1 MRAGGGADAGD
12 RAPAAARG
20 WELAGARLTGVPGL
34 EDERILAREGLRT
47 TRNPPVQLEQSS
59 QAWTGLAMARGG
71 RRGGTFAGTG
81 VGRFWGSG
89 PSAKRKGPVYGFSPR
104 VRGGRSS
111 SGVASAASSSGGA
124 RTASGKRSKQ
134 RCVGL
139 LDCPNRLRMCLWGRY
154 GGQGGREPTGGEEI
168 LGDRLTGGGGSR
180 QNSGAAG

>member
-71 RRGGTFAGTG
+71 WRGGAFAGTG

-104 VRGGRSS
+104 ARGGRSG
-111 SGVASAASSSGGA
+111 SGEGSAAGLA
-124 RTASGKRSKQ
+124 AAQ
-134 RCVGL
+134 R
-139 LDCPNRLRMCLWGRY
+139 R
-154 GGQGGREPTGGEEI
+154 
-168 LGDRLTGGGGSR
+168 RLTGARGE
-180 QNSGAAG
+180 GAAELAPALDLLNKARGRAANENRGSVEPESHRLRGIGVAEGLPAARSW

>member
-20 WELAGARLTGVPGL
+20 WELTGARLTGVPEL

-71 RRGGTFAGTG
+71 WRGGAFAGTG

-124 RTASGKRSKQ
+124 RTALGKRSKQ
-134 RCVGL
+134 RCVRL

-154 GGQGGREPTGGEEI
+154 GGQGGR
-168 LGDRLTGGGGSR
+168 
-180 QNSGAAG
+180 